1 MHFFTYREKNF
12 LIGTVIRHLPVAGVY
27 FSLAAAQ
34 AADFSIEVSVTGV
47 EVDKGQVIAAL
58 YNSEDT
64 YMKTSVEQLI
74 GSPGKD
80 DTAVLTFEN
89 QPPGEY
95 AIAVVYDKNNDG
107 KLDTGLFNIP
117 TEKVGFSNDA
127 PIRFGPAKWSAAK
140 FSLSDADLKTEIN
153 LKKRSKKDFSD

>member
-1 MHFFTYREKNF
+1 MF
-12 LIGTVIRHLPVAGVY
+12 LIRIVTRHLPVAGLF

-34 AADFSIEVSVTGV
+34 AADFNIEVTITGV
-47 EVDKGQVIAAL
+47 EVAKGQVIAAL

-74 GSPGKD
+74 GPPGKD
-80 DTAVLTFEN
+80 DTVVLTFEN
-89 QPPGEY
+89 HPPGEY

-117 TEKVGFSNDA
+117 TEKIGFSNDA

-140 FSLSDADLKTEIN
+140 FSLTDADLKTEID
-153 LKKRSKKDFSD
+153 LKKQSKKDYSD

>member
-1 MHFFTYREKNF
+1 VLLIRNFT
-12 LIGTVIRHLPVAGVY
+12 RHLPVAVLF
-27 FSLAAAQ
+27 FSLASAQ
-34 AADFSIEVSVTGV
+34 AADFSIEVTVTGL

-58 YNSEDT
+58 YNSEDS
-64 YMKTSVEQLI
+64 YMKTPVDQLI
-74 GSPGKD
+74 SPPGAD

-95 AIAVVYDKNNDG
+95 AIAIVYDKNKDG
-107 KLDTGLFNIP
+107 KLDTGLFHIP

-140 FSLSDADLKTEIN
+140 FPLTDADLKTQID
-153 LKKRSKKDFSD
+153 LKKHSKKDYSD